1 MTIRNVSKRP
11 RIFTPQVFSRI
22 SSLVDQGFG
31 APEIADKIGCKLGS
45 LRVRCSQQ
53 GISLRR
59 HSRSIPAE
67 SKPRGHLTIRLYGSA
82 ALRLQQQ
89 ASKRGKSGSRFAAAL
104 LEAIVQ
110 DNLYDAVI
118 DQDTA
123 DQWTTDEIGSGR
135 PDNRPST
142 DATLEIERAP
152 ELV

>member
-1 MTIRNVSKRP
+1 MTTHNVSKRP

-22 SSLVDQGFG
+22 SSLLDQGLG
-31 APEIADKIGCKLGS
+31 APEIADQIGCKLGS

-59 HSRSIPAE
+59 HSKFMLASERR
-67 SKPRGHLTIRLYGSA
+67 PRGHLTIRLYGSA

-89 ASKRGKSGSRFAAAL
+89 ALKRGKSGSRFAAAL

-118 DQDTA
+118 DEEAAGGRATG
-123 DQWTTDEIGSGR
+123 EIGGALLEIRPYR
-135 PDNRPST
+135 PDQ
-142 DATLEIERAP
+142 AA
-152 ELV
+152 